1 MVAFPIKR
9 HTPSLR
15 HLQLLPQQP
24 AAKSPTYN
32 NSVIAARSEAD
43 WAISDRG
50 WLGWDQTSR
59 QWIHE
64 TEWTATT
71 GRPLPEHRNLN
82 APAIGALQPPVI
94 SVRQQPIAQS
104 ISDLLSEWQQLTADM
119 DRVLDAM
126 QDRACALDDNAHDH
140 SDPFPLFQA
149 RSWTKQLSFG
159 PIDKRLLSIRH
170 CLESSTNPPI
180 ADKRREGAFTPHMS
194 NRENI

>member
-1 MVAFPIKR
+1 MVASPIKR

-24 AAKSPTYN
+24 AVKSHTYN
-32 NSVIAARSEAD
+32 NNVIAARSEAD

-50 WLGWDQTSR
+50 WLGWDQNTR

-64 TEWTATT
+64 NDWTATT
-71 GRPLPEHRNLN
+71 GRPLPEHRTLDR
-82 APAIGALQPPVI
+82 PAISAFQQPVI

-104 ISDLLSEWQQLTADM
+104 ISDLLAEWQQLTADM
-119 DRVLDAM
+119 DRLLDAI

-140 SDPFPLFQA
+140 SDPFPLIQA
-149 RSWTKQLSFG
+149 RSWAKQLSLG
-159 PIDKRLLSIRH
+159 PIDKRLLSINN

-180 ADKRREGAFTPHMS
+180 ADQQREGAFTPHMS